1 MSHAHD
7 GGAAARKSIYR
18 TAGILTG
25 LTVLEFIIAG
35 TKASWHTWMGIQES
49 TAHTLVVVT
58 FVILTIFKAFY
69 IVAEF
74 MHLGSEVRTLALT
87 IVGPFVF
94 VMWLLIGLILEGG
107 YWGAQTERNILP
119 QEEVNKVL
127 LTEHLSP
134 PESSTIFVYG
144 KG

>member
-25 LTVLEFIIAG
+25 LTLIEFLIAG

-69 IVAEF
+69 IGLLSNLKAI
-74 MHLGSEVRTLALT
+74 RTKEYSS
-87 IVGPFVF
+87 
-94 VMWLLIGLILEGG
+94 LI
-107 YWGAQTERNILP
+107 Y
-119 QEEVNKVL
+119 VL
-127 LTEHLSP
+127 KNTKNE
-134 PESSTIFVYG
+134 I
-144 KG
+144 